1 MTREIRNV
9 HVRSFRAIKLVEG
22 ESFDVAPVLERLG
35 PINHLLL
42 RNYIRNY
49 AGEPQ
54 LRGSFV
60 QGVADLLVK
69 IVRGKGNGLA

>member
-1 MTREIRNV
+1 MTRENRSV

-22 ESFDVAPVLERLG
+22 ELFDVAPVLERLG

-42 RNYIRNY
+42 RNY